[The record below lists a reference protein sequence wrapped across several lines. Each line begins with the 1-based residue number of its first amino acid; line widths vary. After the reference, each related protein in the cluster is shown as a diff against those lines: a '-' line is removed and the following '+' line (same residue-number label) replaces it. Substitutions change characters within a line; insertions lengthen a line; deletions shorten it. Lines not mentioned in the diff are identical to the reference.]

1 MKRNPPLKFLIP
13 CVLLLFATTVQ
24 ASDVVKPAE
33 KPDAPKAKEETVV
46 TAPSAPNQA
55 STPIPP
61 DIIKGEPARKT
72 NDGFI
77 TSEFHGVIQ
86 TRYVFTNA
94 RGR

>member
-24 ASDVVKPAE
+24 ASDDVKPAE
-33 KPDAPKAKEETVV
+33 KPDAPKVREGAVV
-46 TAPSAPNQA
+46 TVPSAPNQA
-55 STPIPP
+55 STLISP
-61 DIIKGEPARKT
+61 DIIKGEPARKS

-86 TRYVFTNA
+86 TRYEFTNT

>member
-1 MKRNPPLKFLIP
+1 LKILIL
-13 CVLLLFATTVQ
+13 CTMLLFAVTVH
-24 ASDVVKPAE
+24 ASDEVKPAE
-33 KPDAPKAKEETVV
+33 KPDAPKAREETAV

-61 DIIKGEPARKT
+61 EIIKGEPPRKT

-86 TRYVFTNA
+86 TRYVFTNM
-94 RGR
+94 R